1 MTRGN
6 GRQDRTASIAL
17 KRWRNHFTLSATN
30 PRPCPMRGARTR
42 VHGDRC
48 GIGGDGA
55 ARPLRIQ
62 INVEEPMTE
71 TLTDHERRCRE
82 LDRAFEL
89 DELAASIKANGLLQP
104 IVIDTEGAIL
114 DGRHRLKACQK
125 ADVKPR
131 FETYKGRCHVCGFY
145 LSIARGR
152 CLKRQRLRSKVQFG
166 HRKT

>member
-1 MTRGN
+1 MSEL
-6 GRQDRTASIAL
+6 AVHPVAAL
-17 KRWRNHFTLSATN
+17 F
-30 PRPCPMRGARTR
+30 PMLA
-42 VHGDRC
+42 D
-48 GIGGDGA
+48 D
-55 ARPLRIQ
+55 
-62 INVEEPMTE
+62 
-71 TLTDHERRCRE
+71 
-82 LDRAFEL
+82 EL

-166 HRKT
+166 HRKTQTFIAGMRCDKLTGRPSLS